1 MLGDEDIMALSERCC
16 IIVCNFNDKERK
28 LIKTFGSM
36 MGIKDQINVS
46 WKNSNTLIKDI
57 LENNIDDKAE
67 DGLKDK
73 AIIFNAVPQDKLNM
87 FLEKLHKMKMPPVMK
102 AVVTE
107 FSNEWSL
114 NYLLEHL
121 IEERRAA
128 KKGNGPVH
136 KLK

>member
-1 MLGDEDIMALSERCC
+1 MTGDEDIMALSERCC
-16 IIVCNFNDKERK
+16 IILCNFNDKERK
-28 LIKTFGSM
+28 LIGTFGVM
-36 MGIKDQINVS
+36 MGIKDQINVC
-46 WKNSNTLIKDI
+46 WKNGNTLIKDI

-67 DGLKDK
+67 NGLKDR
-73 AIIFNAVPQDKLNM
+73 AIIFNNVPKEKLNM
-87 FLEKLHKMKMPPVMK
+87 FLEKLRKMKIPPVMK

-121 IEERRAA
+121 IEERRAV
-128 KKGNGPVH
+128 KKGHGPIH